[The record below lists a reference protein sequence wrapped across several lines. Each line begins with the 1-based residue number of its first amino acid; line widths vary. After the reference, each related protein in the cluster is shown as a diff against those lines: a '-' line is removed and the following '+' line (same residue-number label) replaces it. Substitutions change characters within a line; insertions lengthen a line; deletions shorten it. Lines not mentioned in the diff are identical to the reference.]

1 MTSEARIAANRRN
14 AGKSTGPRTAR
25 GKAAVAGNALR
36 HGLRA
41 EKLVTFDE
49 EDGEFQ
55 SFLDKQ
61 RDAFAPADATEE
73 QLVERIAFCMWRMRR
88 IYRVEAEMF
97 NAFRRT
103 SPQFHDTEM
112 ATVFDCAAATM
123 TVVSR
128 YEIALDR
135 ALHRA
140 YVMLERRQARRRGE
154 TVPAPISVDVG
165 GLEAVAPALEMA
177 AESEILRTKPIL
189 PAESEAATDP
199 ARQSAPAARPA
210 LTAR

>member
-1 MTSEARIAANRRN
+1 MPSEAQIAANRRN
-14 AGKSTGPRTAR
+14 AGKSTGPKTAR

-49 EDGEFQ
+49 ADGEFQ
-55 SFLDKQ
+55 SFLDQQ
-61 RDAFAPADATEE
+61 REAFAPTDAAEE

-103 SPQFHDTEM
+103 APQFHDTEM
-112 ATVFDCAAATM
+112 ATVFDCAAEKM
-123 TVVSR
+123 TVVSH
-128 YEIALDR
+128 YEVALDR

-140 YVMLERRQARRRGE
+140 YVRLERRQARRRGE
-154 TVPAPISVDVG
+154 NVPAPISIDVTG
-165 GLEAVAPALEMA
+165 VEAVAPALGMA
-177 AESEILRTKPIL
+177 SEPENLRTKPIL
-189 PAESEAATDP
+189 PRETEVITQPPSPGAAVV
-199 ARQSAPAARPA
+199 QEE
-210 LTAR
+210 LG